1 MKKVFMTLLTAT
13 MATAMM
19 AQYAS
24 RPAIPRDAEIEQ
36 KVEER
41 LQKMTLDDKV
51 GQMLELNLDV
61 LGTMTVENPTVD
73 RDKLRQVMQQMGR
86 PDSETASLLKLS
98 DKQILAKM
106 GSLPVDIY
114 PDGAKRVWK
123 LNQTMLDTTIAK
135 YRVG

>member
-73 RDKLRQVMQQMGR
+73 VTN
-86 PDSETASLLKLS
+86 S
-98 DKQILAKM
+98 AK
-106 GSLPVDIY
+106 
-114 PDGAKRVWK
+114 
-123 LNQTMLDTTIAK
+123 
-135 YRVG
+135 